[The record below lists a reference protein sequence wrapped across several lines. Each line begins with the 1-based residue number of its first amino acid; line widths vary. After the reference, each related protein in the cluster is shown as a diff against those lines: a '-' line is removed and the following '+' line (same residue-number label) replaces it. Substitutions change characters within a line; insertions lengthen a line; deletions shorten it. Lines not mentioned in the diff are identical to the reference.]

1 MPATMNQAGGEP
13 AYVISAEELLFGT
26 ILVAL
31 TMIVHGIGM
40 ILTLY
45 ASRSFAERFATSRSL
60 LVGLSTLVLA
70 SWIII
75 LVHCS
80 EVLIW
85 AAFFFYWT
93 GGMPNV
99 STAYY
104 FALLEYT
111 TLGSNLNLPL
121 HWRLL
126 EGLTAIAGVLTFAWS
141 TGVLLTLAQSFQEQQ
156 LLVLQQRRERH
167 GHGPTFSAPRPS
179 SDDRH
184 PDG

>member
-1 MPATMNQAGGEP
+1 MNQAGGEP
-13 AYVISAEELLFGT
+13 SYVVSAEEILCGI
-26 ILVAL
+26 ILVAI
-31 TMIVHGIGM
+31 TMVVHGIGM

-45 ASRSFAERFATSRSL
+45 ASRSFAERFGKNRSL
-60 LVGLSTLVLA
+60 LSGLSTLILA
-70 SWIII
+70 SWIIV

-80 EVLIW
+80 EVVIW
-85 AAFFFYWT
+85 AAFFYFWT

-104 FALLEYT
+104 YALLEYT
-111 TLGSNLNLPL
+111 TLGSSLNLPL

-156 LLVLQQRRERH
+156 LLVLQQRRERLR
-167 GHGPTFSAPRPS
+167 HGPTTSAPCPS
-179 SDDRH
+179 ANNRH
-184 PDG
+184 PDE

>member
-1 MPATMNQAGGEP
+1 MDQAGGGEP
-13 AYVISAEELLFGT
+13 AYVISAEEILSG
-26 ILVAL
+26 IVLVAF
-31 TMIVHGIGM
+31 TMVVHGMGM

-45 ASRSFAERFATSRSL
+45 ASRSFSDRFEKRRPL
-60 LVGLSTLVLA
+60 LIGLSTLILA

-80 EVLIW
+80 EVVIW
-85 AAFFFYWT
+85 AAFFYFWT
-93 GGMPNV
+93 GGMPNA

-104 FALLEYT
+104 YALLEYT
-111 TLGSNLNLPL
+111 TLGSSLHLPL

-141 TGVLLTLAQSFQEQQ
+141 TGVLLTLAQGFQEQQ
-156 LLVLQQRRERH
+156 VLALQQRRERH
-167 GHGPTFSAPRPS
+167 RREPTPSASRRLAN
-179 SDDRH
+179 DRH

>member
-1 MPATMNQAGGEP
+1 MNQAGGEP
-13 AYVISAEELLFGT
+13 AYVVSAEEILCGI

-31 TMIVHGIGM
+31 TMVVHGMGM

-45 ASRSFAERFATSRSL
+45 ASRSFAQFGKSL
-60 LVGLSTLVLA
+60 LIGLSTLILA

-85 AAFFFYWT
+85 AAFFYFWT
-93 GGMPNV
+93 GGMPNA

-104 FALLEYT
+104 YALLEYT
-111 TLGSNLNLPL
+111 TLGSSLNLPL

-126 EGLTAIAGVLTFAWS
+126 EGLIAIAGVLTFAWS

-156 LLVLQQRRERH
+156 VLALQQRHERH
-167 GHGPTFSAPRPS
+167 HRGATPSAYRPLT
-179 SDDRH
+179 DDRH

>member
-1 MPATMNQAGGEP
+1 MNQAGGEP
-13 AYVISAEELLFGT
+13 AYVISAEEILAGI
-26 ILVAL
+26 ILVAF
-31 TMIVHGIGM
+31 TMVVHGMGM

-45 ASRSFAERFATSRSL
+45 ASRSFSERFENRRAL
-60 LVGLSTLVLA
+60 LIGLSTLILA

-80 EVLIW
+80 EVVIW
-85 AAFFFYWT
+85 AAFFFFWT
-93 GGMPNV
+93 GGMPNA

-104 FALLEYT
+104 YALLEYT
-111 TLGSNLNLPL
+111 TLGSSLHLPL
-121 HWRLL
+121 KWRLL

-167 GHGPTFSAPRPS
+167 RHRPTASVPS
-179 SDDRH
+179 PPSNDRH

>member
-1 MPATMNQAGGEP
+1 MNQAGGEP
-13 AYVISAEELLFGT
+13 AYIISAEEIFCGI
-26 ILVAL
+26 ILVAF

-45 ASRSFAERFATSRSL
+45 ASRSFAARFGKSRSL
-60 LVGLSTLVLA
+60 LIGLSTLILA

-80 EVLIW
+80 EVMIW
-85 AAFFFYWT
+85 AAFFYFWT
-93 GGMPNV
+93 GGMPNA

-104 FALLEYT
+104 YALLEYT
-111 TLGSNLNLPL
+111 TLGSSLHLPL

-141 TGVLLTLAQSFQEQQ
+141 TGVLLTLAQSFQEQEV
-156 LLVLQQRRERH
+156 LALQQRRERH
-167 GHGPTFSAPRPS
+167 RNSPTPPVSRQSADYP
-179 SDDRH
+179 H

>member
-1 MPATMNQAGGEP
+1 M
-13 AYVISAEELLFGT
+13 
-26 ILVAL
+26 LVAL
-31 TMIVHGIGM
+31 TMIVDGIGM

-80 EVLIW
+80 EVVIW
-85 AAFFFYWT
+85 AAFFFWT

-104 FALLEYT
+104 YALLEYT
-111 TLGSNLNLPL
+111 TLGSSLNLPL

-156 LLVLQQRRERH
+156 LLILQQRRERH
-167 GHGPTFSAPRPS
+167 GHGSTFPAPRPS
-179 SDDRH
+179 SDDRQ
-184 PDG
+184 PGG

>member
-1 MPATMNQAGGEP
+1 MNQAGGEP
-13 AYVISAEELLFGT
+13 AYVISAEEILWGI

-31 TMIVHGIGM
+31 TMIIHGVGM

-45 ASRSFAERFATSRSL
+45 ASRSFADQFGKSRSL
-60 LVGLSTLVLA
+60 LIGMSTLILA

-80 EVLIW
+80 EVVIW
-85 AAFFFYWT
+85 AAFFYFWT
-93 GGMPNV
+93 GGMPNA

-104 FALLEYT
+104 YALLEYT
-111 TLGSNLNLPL
+111 TLGSSLNLPL

-141 TGVLLTLAQSFQEQQ
+141 TGVLLTLAQGFQEQQ
-156 LLVLQQRRERH
+156 VLALQQRRERH
-167 GHGPTFSAPRPS
+167 RRGPTPSASGPS
-179 SDDRH
+179 ADDRH

>member
-1 MPATMNQAGGEP
+1 MDQAGGEP
-13 AYVISAEELLFGT
+13 VYVLSAKEIFSG
-26 ILVAL
+26 IVLVAF
-31 TMIVHGIGM
+31 TMVVHGTGM

-45 ASRSFAERFATSRSL
+45 ASRSFAERFEKRRPL
-60 LVGLSTLVLA
+60 LSGLSTLILA

-80 EVLIW
+80 EVVIW
-85 AAFFFYWT
+85 AAFFYFWT
-93 GGMPNV
+93 GGMPNA

-104 FALLEYT
+104 YALLEYT
-111 TLGSNLNLPL
+111 TLGSSLNLPL

-141 TGVLLTLAQSFQEQQ
+141 TGVLLTLAQGFQEQQ
-156 LLVLQQRRERH
+156 VVALQRRREGRRR
-167 GHGPTFSAPRPS
+167 GRTPAASRPLA
-179 SDDRH
+179 DDRH

>member
-1 MPATMNQAGGEP
+1 MNQAEGEP
-13 AYVISAEELLFGT
+13 AYVISAEEILFGT
-26 ILVAL
+26 ILMAL

-45 ASRSFAERFATSRSL
+45 ASRSFAERFVASGFL

-70 SWIII
+70 SWIIVLI
-75 LVHCS
+75 HCS
-80 EVLIW
+80 EVVIW

-93 GGMPNV
+93 GGMPDA

-104 FALLEYT
+104 YALLEYT

-141 TGVLLTLAQSFQEQQ
+141 TGVLLALAQNFQEQQ
-156 LLVLQQRRERH
+156 LWY
-167 GHGPTFSAPRPS
+167 SS
-179 SDDRH
+179 SDGRGTDTGRHSPHRARRRTIGIRMDRCK
-184 PDG
+184 